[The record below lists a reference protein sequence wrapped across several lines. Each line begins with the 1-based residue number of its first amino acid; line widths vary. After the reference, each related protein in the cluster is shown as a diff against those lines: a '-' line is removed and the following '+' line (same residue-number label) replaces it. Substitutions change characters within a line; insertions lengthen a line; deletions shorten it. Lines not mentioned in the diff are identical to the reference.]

1 MLHKILIPADVPSDM
16 HETFKENI
24 RAITHSTER
33 LFLFACDQK
42 IEHLN
47 ADFYG
52 PEVHADAEHPEHLF
66 KIAQQSPIGAMATH
80 VGLIDRYGPQYREIN
95 YIAKINAKTNLI
107 PQEQSDPLSTLLWD
121 VHDVVQLARQ
131 SDLKIRGIGLTI
143 YLGSEYEQEMLH
155 DAAQQIFDAHL
166 HGLVAIVWMYPRG
179 KAIKDEE
186 DPQLLAGATGIANA
200 LGADFVKIKPPHTPQ
215 GLSSIVAAAG
225 NTKVI
230 CAGGEQIE
238 EKKIIAQ
245 IEAQMHEGG
254 TAGCAIGRNLFQ
266 RSTSDAI
273 ALAKEISKIVYA
285 QDQEKK
291 MH

>member
-1 MLHKILIPADVPSDM
+1 MPHKILIPADVPCDM
-16 HETFKENI
+16 HEIFKENM

-52 PEVHADAEHPEHLF
+52 PGIHADAEHPEHLF

-80 VGLIDRYGPQYREIN
+80 VGLIDRYGPQYRETN

-131 SDLKIRGIGLTI
+131 SDLKIRGVGLTI
-143 YLGSEYEQEMLH
+143 YLGSEYEHEMLH

-166 HGLVAIVWMYPRG
+166 HGLIAILWMYPRG

-186 DPQLLAGATGIANA
+186 DPQLLAGAAGIANA
-200 LGADFVKIKPPHTPQ
+200 LGADFVKIKPPHSPHD
-215 GLSSIVAAAG
+215 LSRIVAAAG

-230 CAGGEQIE
+230 CAGGEKLETKQL
-238 EKKIIAQ
+238 IAQ
-245 IEAQMHEGG
+245 ITAQMHESG

-266 RSTSDAI
+266 RSTTDAI
-273 ALAKEISKIVYA
+273 ELAKEISKVVYM
-285 QDQEKK
+285 QDQ
-291 MH
+291 

>member
-1 MLHKILIPADVPSDM
+1 MPNKILIPADVPSGM
-16 HETFKENI
+16 HETFKENM
-24 RAITHSTER
+24 RAITQSTER

-52 PEVHADAEHPEHLF
+52 SEIHADAEHPEHLF
-66 KIAQQSPIGAMATH
+66 KIAQESPIGAMATH

-121 VHDVVQLARQ
+121 VHDVAQLARQ
-131 SDLKIRGIGLTI
+131 SDLKIRGIGLTV
-143 YLGSEYEQEMLH
+143 YLGSEYEHEMLH

-186 DPQLLAGATGIANA
+186 DPQLLAGAAGIANA
-200 LGADFVKIKPPHTPQ
+200 LGADFVKIKPPHTLQ
-215 GLSSIVAAAG
+215 NLSRVVAAAG

-230 CAGGEQIE
+230 CAGGEQVE
-238 EKKIIAQ
+238 PKKLLAQ
-245 IEAQMHEGG
+245 IKAQMDESG

-266 RSTSDAI
+266 HSTADAI

-285 QDQEKK
+285 QDQ
-291 MH
+291 